1 MGDGQIMVCGQRARC
16 SVDMVISI
24 DTDHVPIRDLSTT
37 VTTVTDLL
45 NRRRNVTAIT
55 AVVHVS

>member
-16 SVDMVISI
+16 SVDMGISI
-24 DTDHVPIRDLSTT
+24 DTDHVLTLDLSTA

-55 AVVHVS
+55 AVDHVS